1 MTQLLVTLIVPPI
14 VGLIA
19 YIVVRRIW
27 EREEDAPSASEAVGR
42 SEPSMT
48 DKSDETPAHEG
59 AQVP

>member
-27 EREEDAPSASEAVGR
+27 EREEDAPSASER
-42 SEPSMT
+42 SADPS
-48 DKSDETPAHEG
+48 P
-59 AQVP
+59 Q